1 MFIAYHI
8 VSAKALFAGCRL
20 IGIRRYAITGETQT
34 QTPGL
39 YMRRLPIGLG
49 RPEGARQGCAMGSGI
64 SCVRASPLDDELTR
78 LILIRGV

>member
-49 RPEGARQGCAMGSGI
+49 RPEGARQGCDGEWNQLCAR
-64 SCVRASPLDDELTR
+64 VAP
-78 LILIRGV
+78 